1 MASMAKQR
9 KSPEWRSIK
18 VRADVYERLCAKLP
32 ASGSDT
38 TRLVT
43 NTFCDIKSH
52 PGCGATRL
60 TVQERAALRAYIGQL
75 GYRGA
80 VRELGV
86 ARGTL
91 TTAVLG
97 GAMRNSTAFLLRA
110 RVLAAQST
118 PPEPQPTSDTPP

>member
-1 MASMAKQR
+1 MKIVEFHAENVKR
-9 KSPEWRSIK
+9 LKLVDITPKS
-18 VRADVYERLCAKLP
+18 
-32 ASGSDT
+32 
-38 TRLVT
+38 
-43 NTFCDIKSH
+43 KSH

-118 PPEPQPTSDTPP
+118 PPEPQP

>member
-1 MASMAKQR
+1 MAIDEIQAR
-9 KSPEWRSIK
+9 LARLE
-18 VRADVYERLCAKLP
+18 VERDAAIERRDYWQGEATKI
-32 ASGSDT
+32 
-38 TRLVT
+38 R
-43 NTFCDIKSH
+43 NH

-118 PPEPQPTSDTPP
+118 PPEPHPTSATPP